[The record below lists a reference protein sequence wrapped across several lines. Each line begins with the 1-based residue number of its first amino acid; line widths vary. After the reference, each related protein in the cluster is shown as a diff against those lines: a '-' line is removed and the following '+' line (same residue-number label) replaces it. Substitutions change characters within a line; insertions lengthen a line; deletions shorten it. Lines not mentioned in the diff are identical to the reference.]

1 MTGLLELLKKRQSV
15 RSYSNIPVEAEKLER
30 CLEAARL
37 SPSAC
42 NSQPWT
48 FVVIDEPVLR
58 EKVAR
63 ATFSSAVSFNKFAI
77 EAPVIIAV
85 VTEKSSLIPQ
95 MGNFLKNQQYNLIDI
110 GIAIE
115 NFVLQAAHEDL
126 GTCIMGWFDEKR
138 IKELL
143 NVPLKKRINIVISLG
158 YPSTKTIR
166 KKIRKS
172 LGEIARYNSY

>member
-1 MTGLLELLKKRQSV
+1 MTDFLELLTKRQSV
-15 RSYSNIPVEAEKLER
+15 RNYKNIPVEAEKLER

-48 FVVIDEPVLR
+48 FIVVDEPELKA
-58 EKVAR
+58 KVAR
-63 ATFSSAVSFNKFAI
+63 ATFSSTVRFNKFTV
-77 EAPVIIAV
+77 EAPVLLAV
-85 VTEKSSLIPQ
+85 VTEKSTLVPQ

-115 NFVLQAAHEDL
+115 NFVLQAAYEDL
-126 GTCIMGWFDEKR
+126 GTCIIGWFDEKT

-143 NVPLKKRINIVISLG
+143 NIPSKKRVNIVISLG
-158 YPSTKTIR
+158 YPSNKMTR

-172 LGEIARYNSY
+172 LGKIARYNSY

>member
-1 MTGLLELLKKRQSV
+1 MKKRQSV